1 MRMSTV
7 KPAQI
12 RILWF
17 EMEELRRSYPKGNIA
32 ADVVINAF
40 KQNVVTLDVNNVSGF
55 GVLLARNT
63 FLEMTNYKNLA

>member
-1 MRMSTV
+1 MSTA

-17 EMEELRRSYPKGNIA
+17 EMEELRRRYPIGNI
-32 ADVVINAF
+32 VVINAF
-40 KQNVVTLDVNNVSGF
+40 KQNVVTLDVNVSGF

-63 FLEMTNYKNLA
+63 FLEMTNYKNPA